1 MYHKMP
7 SVWSMICDQCRVNV
21 KIISYYLATQL
32 DSFLAPH
39 CCRKYQPVLGLSWAQ
54 EHSWPGASSGH
65 IVTTPRPLHTSWQ
78 CGVYA
83 AAEDIATGGGV
94 RMDRVWRLG
103 VAGQ

>member
-1 MYHKMP
+1 MYHANRLEYDMRPVLLSK
-7 SVWSMICDQCRVNV
+7 CKNND
-21 KIISYYLATQL
+21 SYYLGTQL
-32 DSFLAPH
+32 DSFLAAH